1 MKLGLPSF
9 LTFASAFLYHMYLQW
24 GQHPFSIM
32 EATRHFQPGKGPS
45 RGLLCDCEIFGYLR
59 ITFVSSSNRYIVTG
73 QTILHYCARKINYF
87 ARQLTIVVERIVSG
101 KAVKQQA
108 NTIVPLINWVAGAAA
123 GRSYA
128 YIIKTVMVTS
138 VLTWN
143 HCSLPMFP
151 LCLIQT
157 THFQSHLQ
165 FCLDYFRKHQMHSW
179 KWSCM
184 GPGLDWASPPATSW
198 SSSAS
203 WCRSPPGSHPPPPTG
218 KPNYSS
224 LSNSSTITLK

>member
-143 HCSLPMFP
+143 HCSMPMFP
-151 LCLIQT
+151 VTFTILFGL
-157 THFQSHLQ
+157 FQKAPDAQLKVIM
-165 FCLDYFRKHQMHSW
+165 Y
-179 KWSCM
+179 
-184 GPGLDWASPPATSW
+184 GPGSGLSLTPGHLLVILSILVQISSRL
-198 SSSAS
+198 SSS
-203 WCRSPPGSHPPPPTG
+203 
-218 KPNYSS
+218 SS
-224 LSNSSTITLK
+224 NRWT